1 MRTRNAYGQ
10 LQILQKLD
18 RRYRLMIWGTI
29 PIDQGVLPPVAT
41 LLVELSD
48 KVTNEKKDGRRV
60 SVGLTHCDIA
70 FTEVIKGNDQ

>member
-1 MRTRNAYGQ
+1 MRTGNTYWQ

-18 RRYRLMIWGTI
+18 CGYGLVIWGTI